1 MKNRRRIVKQN
12 RKKTAEF
19 AAALSS
25 SLLPLNAGQYRTV
38 DYHTRVRRRARTR
51 DDGTRHSRSRS
62 IGCTHDGRNDGR
74 MNETDPP
81 SDYTALITPRSAL
94 SRPGRVISGWMVGKG
109 RRGGKERCCS
119 ASFSEGISG
128 GELG

>member
-1 MKNRRRIVKQN
+1 MQVNIERLIIIHER
-12 RKKTAEF
+12 
-19 AAALSS
+19 
-25 SLLPLNAGQYRTV
+25 
-38 DYHTRVRRRARTR
+38 RVRRRARTR

-109 RRGGKERCCS
+109 REGKMLQRE
-119 ASFSEGISG
+119 FF
-128 GELG
+128 